1 MQVPGLLQEYK
12 GCLATRKFDEAE
24 KINKEINYFITNEI
38 NTTGK
43 ELKDF
48 AHDLLDEAYRFEE
61 SVPVYFAAASLF
73 KKKGYLGWMSL
84 CVGGDLLWRGM
95 HLANKRMIERD
106 VTMKDVVKRHVIPL
120 MRDIKNQML
129 EVTSVSEGD
138 KCWCMSEVLRYIA
151 KSEELVDDDVAA
163 NKAREE
169 SRVWEGR
176 LRELEEESESSEVEE
191 GSESSEVEEEPE
203 TYLMQ

>member
-38 NTTGK
+38 NTTGL
-43 ELKDF
+43 ELWRF
-48 AHDLLDEAYRFEE
+48 AHDLLRKAYRCEE

-73 KKKGYLGWMSL
+73 KKE
-84 CVGGDLLWRGM
+84 GDLEMMRYCVEGVGLWKGM
-95 HLANKRMIERD
+95 HGANMGMIARD

-129 EVTSVSEGD
+129 EMTSVSED
-138 KCWCMSEVLRYIA
+138 KCRFMSEVLRCIA
-151 KSEELVDDDVAA
+151 ESEELVDDDVAA
-163 NKAREE
+163 MVAREE
-169 SRVWEGR
+169 SRVWELERWR
-176 LRELEEESESSEVEE
+176 LRRELEEESESSEVEE
-191 GSESSEVEEEPE
+191 EPG